1 MKISVRSAVLGLIMA
16 TTVTTLPGCMPHQ
29 QAGSATGA
37 YMGGIAG
44 AILDARNPWR
54 GGVVG
59 AALGA
64 LAGATIA
71 DVSVRGAREAAY
83 AQRPV
88 HYSTDNSRALYYAE
102 PEGFDEARRCR
113 KVREKVYVDGELVK
127 RRTVVICDQG
137 EYDRPRYRY
146 EQRNNRYESDDD

>member
-1 MKISVRSAVLGLIMA
+1 MRISVKAAALYLSLA
-16 TTVTTLPGCMPHQ
+16 TTTPFFSGCMPHQ
-29 QAGSATGA
+29 QAGSASGA
-37 YMGGIAG
+37 YMGGLAG
-44 AILDARNPWR
+44 AILDQRNPWR

-71 DVSVRGAREAAY
+71 DISVHGAREAAY

-88 HYSTDNSRALYYAE
+88 EYSTDNSRARYYAE
-102 PEGFDEARRCR
+102 PLGYDESRRCR
-113 KVREKVYVDGELVK
+113 RIREKVYLDGELVK

-146 EQRNNRYESDDD
+146 EKHYNRYESDDD

>member
-1 MKISVRSAVLGLIMA
+1 MKITVKTTALYLALA
-16 TTVTTLPGCMPHQ
+16 TATPLLSSCMPHQ
-29 QAGSATGA
+29 QAGGTAGA

-44 AILDARNPWR
+44 AILDSRNPWR

-71 DVSVRGAREAAY
+71 DVSVQGAREAAK

-88 HYSTDNSRALYYAE
+88 HYRTDDSRAVYYAD
-102 PEGFDEARRCR
+102 PEGYDDSRRCR
-113 KVREKVYVDGELVK
+113 RVREKVYVDGELVK

-137 EYDRPRYRY
+137 TYDRPRYRY
-146 EQRNNRYESDDD
+146 EKRYDRYESDDD

>member
-1 MKISVRSAVLGLIMA
+1 MKMSVKSAATYLVLAMVASPLA
-16 TTVTTLPGCMPHQ
+16 GCMPHQ

-37 YMGGIAG
+37 YMGGLAG
-44 AILDARNPWR
+44 AILDQRNPWR

-71 DVSVRGAREAAY
+71 DVSVYGAREAAY

-88 HYSTDNSRALYYAE
+88 EYSTDNSRARYHAE
-102 PEGFDEARRCR
+102 PLGYDDSRRCR
-113 KVREKVYVDGELVK
+113 KVREKVYIDGELVK
-127 RRTVVICDQG
+127 KRTVVICDRG
-137 EYDRPRYRY
+137 AYDRPSYRY
-146 EQRNNRYESDDD
+146 ERHYNRYERDDD

>member
-1 MKISVRSAVLGLIMA
+1 MRIIAKSAALCLALAAVAPALS
-16 TTVTTLPGCMPHQ
+16 GCMPHQ

-37 YMGGIAG
+37 YMGGLAG
-44 AILDARNPWR
+44 AILDQRNPWR

-71 DVSVRGAREAAY
+71 DISVHGAREAAY

-88 HYSTDNSRALYYAE
+88 EYSTNDSRARYYAE
-102 PEGFDEARRCR
+102 PLGYDESRRCR
-113 KVREKVYVDGELVK
+113 RVKEKVYVDGELVK
-127 RRTVVICDQG
+127 RRTVVICDKG
-137 EYDRPRYRY
+137 EYDRPDYRY
-146 EQRNNRYESDDD
+146 ERHYNRYERDDD

>member
-1 MKISVRSAVLGLIMA
+1 MKITVKSAVLCLALA
-16 TTVTTLPGCMPHQ
+16 TALTPLSGCMPHQ

-37 YMGGIAG
+37 YMGGLAG
-44 AILDARNPWR
+44 AILDQRNPWR

-71 DVSVRGAREAAY
+71 DISVHGAREAAY

-88 HYSTDNSRALYYAE
+88 EYRTDDSRAHYYAE
-102 PEGFDEARRCR
+102 PQGYDDSRRCR
-113 KVREKVYVDGELVK
+113 RVREKVYVDGELVK
-127 RRTVVICDQG
+127 RRTVVICDKG
-137 EYDRPRYRY
+137 EYDHPNYRY
-146 EQRNNRYESDDD
+146 ERPYNRYERDDD

>member
-1 MKISVRSAVLGLIMA
+1 MKISAKSVLLCLALSAGTAIFS
-16 TTVTTLPGCMPHQ
+16 GCMPHQ

-71 DVSVRGAREAAY
+71 DISVHGAREAAY

-88 HYSTDNSRALYYAE
+88 EYSTDNSRARYYAE
-102 PEGFDEARRCR
+102 PEGYDDSRRCR
-113 KVREKVYVDGELVK
+113 RVREKVYVDGELVK
-127 RRTVVICDQG
+127 RRTVVICDKG
-137 EYDRPRYRY
+137 EYDQPSYRY
-146 EQRNNRYESDDD
+146 ERHYNRYERDDD

>member
-1 MKISVRSAVLGLIMA
+1 MKITAKLAALCIVL
-16 TTVTTLPGCMPHQ
+16 TTVIAPLSGCMPHQ

-37 YMGGIAG
+37 YMGGLAG
-44 AILDARNPWR
+44 AILDQRNPWR

-71 DVSVRGAREAAY
+71 DISVHGAREAAY

-88 HYSTDNSRALYYAE
+88 EYSTDNSRARYYAE
-102 PEGFDEARRCR
+102 PEGYDDSRRCR
-113 KVREKVYVDGELVK
+113 RVREKV
-127 RRTVVICDQG
+127 
-137 EYDRPRYRY
+137 
-146 EQRNNRYESDDD
+146 